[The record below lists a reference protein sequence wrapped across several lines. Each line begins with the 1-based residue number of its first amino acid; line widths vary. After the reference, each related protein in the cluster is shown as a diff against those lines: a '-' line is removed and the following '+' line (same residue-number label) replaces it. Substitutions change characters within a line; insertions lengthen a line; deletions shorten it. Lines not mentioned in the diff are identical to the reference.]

1 MNTDHILTIE
11 DMDRTVVLTDAEI
24 ILLRG
29 LVGSYQHMMLLD
41 LRKGALTETG
51 IRDYRRSLAEAG
63 ELTLWAKY
71 AVVHAARK
79 PENLISGHWVEPQAK
94 SEGAA

>member
-1 MNTDHILTIE
+1 MNNVNFIE
-11 DMDRTVVLTDAEI
+11 DLYTGQPVMLTADER

-41 LRKGALTETG
+41 LRKGSLTETG

-63 ELTLWAKY
+63 ELMGKLA
-71 AVVHAARK
+71 
-79 PENLISGHWVEPQAK
+79 
-94 SEGAA
+94 

>member
-11 DMDRTVVLTDAEI
+11 DMERTVTLTDAEI

-29 LVGSYQHMMLLD
+29 LVGSYRHMMLLD

-63 ELTLWAKY
+63 ELMSKL
-71 AVVHAARK
+71 
-79 PENLISGHWVEPQAK
+79 
-94 SEGAA
+94 EGRA

>member
-1 MNTDHILTIE
+1 MNNVNFIE
-11 DMDRTVVLTDAEI
+11 DLYTGQPVMLIMLTAEER

-41 LRKGALTETG
+41 LRKGSLTETG

-63 ELTLWAKY
+63 ELMVKLGG
-71 AVVHAARK
+71 V
-79 PENLISGHWVEPQAK
+79 S
-94 SEGAA
+94 

>member
-1 MNTDHILTIE
+1 MNNVNFIE
-11 DMDRTVVLTDAEI
+11 DLYTGQPVMLTADER

-41 LRKGALTETG
+41 LRKGSLTETG

-63 ELTLWAKY
+63 ELMAK
-71 AVVHAARK
+71 
-79 PENLISGHWVEPQAK
+79 LG
-94 SEGAA
+94 GAA

>member
-1 MNTDHILTIE
+1 MNNVNFIE
-11 DMDRTVVLTDAEI
+11 DLYTGQPVHLTAEER

-63 ELTLWAKY
+63 ELMGKLA
-71 AVVHAARK
+71 
-79 PENLISGHWVEPQAK
+79 
-94 SEGAA
+94 

>member
-1 MNTDHILTIE
+1 MNNVNFIE
-11 DMDRTVVLTDAEI
+11 DLYTGQPVNLTGEER

-41 LRKGALTETG
+41 LRKGSLTETG

-63 ELTLWAKY
+63 ELMGKLA
-71 AVVHAARK
+71 
-79 PENLISGHWVEPQAK
+79 
-94 SEGAA
+94 

>member
-1 MNTDHILTIE
+1 MNNVNFIE
-11 DMDRTVVLTDAEI
+11 DLYTGQPVHLTAEER

-29 LVGSYQHMMLLD
+29 LLGSYTHMMLLD

-63 ELTLWAKY
+63 ELMGKLA
-71 AVVHAARK
+71 
-79 PENLISGHWVEPQAK
+79 
-94 SEGAA
+94 

>member
-1 MNTDHILTIE
+1 MNNVNFIE
-11 DMDRTVVLTDAEI
+11 DLYTGQPVNLTAEER

-41 LRKGALTETG
+41 LRKGSLTETG

-63 ELTLWAKY
+63 ELMGKLA
-71 AVVHAARK
+71 
-79 PENLISGHWVEPQAK
+79 
-94 SEGAA
+94 